1 MTDRELNACGFSPET
16 IAAEYETDAALAEW
30 PDSDRTFP
38 PEGHYFHAAFRAE
51 DEQRALD
58 YAAAQQRTKETQP

>member
-1 MTDRELNACGFSPET
+1 MPRELNACGFSIET

-30 PDSDRTFP
+30 SDSDRTFP
-38 PEGHYFHAAFRAE
+38 PARHYFHAAFRAE

-58 YAAAQQRTKETQP
+58 WQAARQDGTEEEA

>member
-1 MTDRELNACGFSPET
+1 MIRQLNACGFSAET

-30 PDSDRTFP
+30 PDNEKTFP
-38 PEGHYFHAAFRAE
+38 PPGHYFYAAFRAE

-58 YAAAQQRTKETQP
+58 YAAAQTAKEPQR

>member
-1 MTDRELNACGFSPET
+1 MNRDLNACGFSSET

-38 PEGHYFHAAFRAE
+38 PDGHYFHAAFRAE
-51 DEQRALD
+51 NEQRALD
-58 YAAAQQRTKETQP
+58 YAAAQTAKEPQS